1 MKAQESASTQLHEGV
16 PSQPSSNDIQEWIV
30 EYISNLLEVDPK
42 SIKVSL
48 SFDRYGL
55 DSSATIA
62 LTSDLSDWLNH
73 EIDPTIT
80 YDYPTIEAL
89 SSYLSSLTKVNE

>member
-1 MKAQESASTQLHEGV
+1 MEGQNSTLTQLQEDAA
-16 PSQPSSNDIQEWIV
+16 SQPSSDDIQRWIV

-62 LTSDLSDWLNH
+62 LTSDLSDWLAR

-80 YDYPTIEAL
+80 YDYPTIESL
-89 SSYLSSLTKVNE
+89 SNYLSLSYQGS

>member
-1 MKAQESASTQLHEGV
+1 MEVQNSVSTRLQKGAI
-16 PSQPSSNDIQEWIV
+16 SQVSSNDIQTWMV

-62 LTSDLSDWLNH
+62 LTSDLSDWLNC

-80 YDYPTIEAL
+80 YDYPTIESL
-89 SSYLSSLTKVNE
+89 SNYLSFDYQGS